1 MYIRKECL
9 VIANSAS
16 GYWFC
21 SGSAISCILDDV
33 SKIYNGNTRMSAG
46 WIRWYWRTVVV

>member
-1 MYIRKECL
+1 MYIRKECR

-21 SGSAISCILDDV
+21 SGSAISCIL
-33 SKIYNGNTRMSAG
+33 MSA
-46 WIRWYWRTVVV
+46 RSRMVTVGCRLDGYVGIGGLQ